1 MQTRWRSSFYGVS
14 DEQQK
19 ERFLG
24 KGGTLAGGEAIKIGK
39 ASESTKI
46 NVQKYRGSA
55 NRPPAKEGVK
65 AVSKNKPKKVLMSNV
80 PANWEL
86 MAFQAR
92 NSAPPKEQSTESE
105 R

>member
-1 MQTRWRSSFYGVS
+1 MR
-14 DEQQK
+14 
-19 ERFLG
+19 
-24 KGGTLAGGEAIKIGK
+24 IGK
-39 ASESTKI
+39 AYGSTKI
-46 NVQKYRGSA
+46 EVQECSS
-55 NRPPAKEGVK
+55 NRPPAKESIK

-92 NSAPPKEQSTESE
+92 NSAPPKEQSTKSE